1 MKRFTAG
8 FALLALVGLAACAES
23 STSQE
28 TRTKNAALETT
39 TSTAPVAETTTEAPA
54 ETSLPETTT
63 TTGQMVAPTEATTT
77 LPAPTTTAPASTTT
91 QLTTT
96 TVNPLA
102 CLITAIRTGGSGSTI
117 PMRVTACRPMKSLGF
132 SYWYRGTRLTWYVT
146 QNVPNSSEHE
156 FDWFARVQ
164 RLAGSGSSLPDEV
177 ELRPTFTDG
186 SQLPPVRLTIS
197 TTLQS
202 ASVLPPAPTTTVP
215 RPTTTTL
222 APTTTVALPKPTTT
236 MPAATTLP
244 VATTKPLTPTTQPA
258 STTTAVA
265 KPTSVNPLDCVIT
278 AIRTGGSGSTI
289 PIRVT
294 ACQPINSFSVS
305 YWLGNTRLTWSVTTL
320 ASNAT
325 SMDFDWFSRLNRY
338 LGKPSDLP
346 DSISLDL
353 RFTDGAAISSV
364 RLPISTT
371 LQSTTSRLT
380 PPTTT
385 LPPTTTTTLPPTTT
399 TMPNS
404 CTITLKGSILRAC
417 RAISYLYI
425 EWWDDNA
432 KTNVSSSGTKNPAV
446 SYIEIV
452 PAWST
457 VIPTRGYVKL
467 RLDNGAEL
475 AQFFVPISK
484 TADLKFDVALAKP
497 PSTTLV
503 PPPPPGCDLR
513 VRYGAISSTCGKIYG
528 YSYRWHNGTSPISG
542 KSSIGIGTGQ
552 ETIYLG
558 SRVPPKEATAALVTI
573 TFLNG
578 KTTREVLVP
587 LGQDTKIIKATF

>member
-1 MKRFTAG
+1 
-8 FALLALVGLAACAES
+8 
-23 STSQE
+23 
-28 TRTKNAALETT
+28 
-39 TSTAPVAETTTEAPA
+39 
-54 ETSLPETTT
+54 
-63 TTGQMVAPTEATTT
+63 
-77 LPAPTTTAPASTTT
+77 
-91 QLTTT
+91 
-96 TVNPLA
+96 
-102 CLITAIRTGGSGSTI
+102 
-117 PMRVTACRPMKSLGF
+117 
-132 SYWYRGTRLTWYVT
+132 
-146 QNVPNSSEHE
+146 
-156 FDWFARVQ
+156 
-164 RLAGSGSSLPDEV
+164 
-177 ELRPTFTDG
+177 
-186 SQLPPVRLTIS
+186 
-197 TTLQS
+197 
-202 ASVLPPAPTTTVP
+202 
-215 RPTTTTL
+215 
-222 APTTTVALPKPTTT
+222 
-236 MPAATTLP
+236 
-244 VATTKPLTPTTQPA
+244 
-258 STTTAVA
+258 
-265 KPTSVNPLDCVIT
+265 
-278 AIRTGGSGSTI
+278 
-289 PIRVT
+289 
-294 ACQPINSFSVS
+294 
-305 YWLGNTRLTWSVTTL
+305 
-320 ASNAT
+320 
-325 SMDFDWFSRLNRY
+325 
-338 LGKPSDLP
+338 
-346 DSISLDL
+346 
-353 RFTDGAAISSV
+353 
-364 RLPISTT
+364 
-371 LQSTTSRLT
+371 
-380 PPTTT
+380 
-385 LPPTTTTTLPPTTT
+385 
-399 TMPNS
+399 
-404 CTITLKGSILRAC
+404 LKGSILRAC